1 MRTRVNWGYKMR
13 YPAKG
18 KGDAEYMV
26 DGVWTKRNNVPE
38 RRVYEQNFN
47 STLKRFISRSKNKM
61 GEKNRN
67 WIGQGKHIIGENEF
81 LEKRTCNKLM
91 NHYKKQIERYGEVCP
106 ITLIKFTTMKTH
118 RLKKDK
124 INSMERYIIFS
135 NLSPDRII
143 NNINYTE
150 QNTLF
155 TAAGWNVARGELELE
170 EFKYL
175 FKDEIIKR
183 YKKILIERFPD
194 QGYKDDE
201 R

>member
-1 MRTRVNWGYKMR
+1 MKTRLKWGYKMR

-18 KGDAEYMV
+18 KGDPEYMV
-26 DGVWTKRNNVPE
+26 NGVWTKRNNVPE
-38 RRVYEQNFN
+38 RREYEQNYN
-47 STLKRFISRSKNKM
+47 STLERFISRSKHKMEARNK
-61 GEKNRN
+61 K
-67 WIGQGKHIIGENEF
+67 WIEQGKYIIGENEF
-81 LEKRTCNKLM
+81 LEKETSNKLM

-106 ITLIKFTTMKTH
+106 ITLIKFTTIRPYT
-118 RLKKDK
+118 LIEDK
-124 INSMERYIIFS
+124 INNMEKHIFFS
-135 NLSPDRII
+135 NLSTDRIL
-143 NNINYTE
+143 NNINYTK

>member
-1 MRTRVNWGYKMR
+1 MRSTWGYKMK

-18 KGDAEYMV
+18 KGDPEYMV
-26 DGVWTKRNNVPE
+26 NGVWTKRNNVPE
-38 RRVYEQNFN
+38 RREYEQNYN
-47 STLKRFISRSKNKM
+47 STLERFISRSKHKM
-61 GEKNRN
+61 EARDKK
-67 WIGQGKHIIGENEF
+67 WMGQGKYIIGENEF
-81 LEKRTCNKLM
+81 LEKETSNKLM

-106 ITLIKFTTMKTH
+106 ITLIKFTTSRPFEFKEDRMYT
-118 RLKKDK
+118 
-124 INSMERYIIFS
+124 MEKHILFS
-135 NLSPDRII
+135 NLSTDRIL
-143 NNINYTE
+143 NNINYTK

>member
-1 MRTRVNWGYKMR
+1 
-13 YPAKG
+13 
-18 KGDAEYMV
+18 
-26 DGVWTKRNNVPE
+26 
-38 RRVYEQNFN
+38 
-47 STLKRFISRSKNKM
+47 M

-106 ITLIKFTTMKTH
+106 ITLIKFTTMRTH

-124 INSMERYIIFS
+124 INSMERYMIFS

-155 TAAGWNVARGELELE
+155 TAAGWNIARGELALE
-170 EFKYL
+170 DFKYL
-175 FKDEIIKR
+175 FKDEIIER
-183 YKKILIERFPD
+183 FKKILIERFPD
-194 QGYKDDE
+194 QAYKYV
-201 R
+201 

>member
-1 MRTRVNWGYKMR
+1 MKTRINWGYKMR
-13 YPAKG
+13 YPTKG
-18 KGDAEYMV
+18 KGDPEYMV

-38 RRVYEQNFN
+38 RREYEQNFN
-47 STLKRFISRSKNKM
+47 STLGRFISKSKHKM

-81 LEKRTCNKLM
+81 LEERTCNKLM
-91 NHYKKQIERYGEVCP
+91 DHYKKQIERYGEVCP
-106 ITLIKFTTMKTH
+106 ITLIKFTTMRTYK
-118 RLKKDK
+118 LKKDK
-124 INSMERYIIFS
+124 INSMERYITFS

-155 TAAGWNVARGELELE
+155 TAAGWNIARGELALE
-170 EFKYL
+170 DFKYL
-175 FKDEIIKR
+175 FKDEIIER
-183 YKKILIERFPD
+183 YKKIFIERFPD
-194 QGYKDDE
+194 QGYRDDE

>member
-1 MRTRVNWGYKMR
+1 MRTRNNWGYKMR
-13 YPAKG
+13 YPI
-18 KGDAEYMV
+18 KGDPEYMV
-26 DGVWTKRNNVPE
+26 DGVWTKRNKVPE
-38 RRVYEQNFN
+38 RREYERKHG
-47 STLKRFISRSKNKM
+47 SSLGRFISRAKNKM
-61 GEKNRN
+61 GERNRK
-67 WIGQGKHIIGENEF
+67 WIGQKKYLLGENEF
-81 LEKRTCNKLM
+81 LEKGTSNKLM
-91 NHYKKQIERYGEVCP
+91 DHYKKQIERYGEVCP
-106 ITLIKFTTMKTH
+106 ITLIKFTTMRTH

-124 INSMERYIIFS
+124 INSMERYMIFS